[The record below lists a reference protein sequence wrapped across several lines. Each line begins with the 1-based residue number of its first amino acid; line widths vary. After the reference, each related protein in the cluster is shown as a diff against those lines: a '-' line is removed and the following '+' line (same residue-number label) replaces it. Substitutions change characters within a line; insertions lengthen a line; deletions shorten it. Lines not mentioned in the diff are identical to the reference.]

1 VRLKVKSTNKNN
13 PLKGDVYFYLHPNV
27 PENACACTRRWQK
40 RVETIVSAYGAF
52 TVGAV
57 ADNGQTKLELD
68 LATLPDAPPEF
79 RKR

>member
-1 VRLKVKSTNKNN
+1 MKVKSTNKNN
-13 PLKGDVYFYLHPNV
+13 PLKGDVYFYLHPTFPKMRMRV
-27 PENACACTRRWQK
+27 PADGKNE
-40 RVETIVSAYGAF
+40 VETIVSAYGAF

-57 ADNGQTKLELD
+57 VDNGQTKLELD